1 MEGIL
6 FKTIFSQKL
15 AGFLMQK
22 GFVLM
27 DLADSND
34 NSGRKVFYFKQS
46 NVIEDA
52 IKEYK
57 QLRNK

>member
-1 MEGIL
+1 MQCT

-15 AGFLMQK
+15 AGFLMQR

-27 DLADSND
+27 DLGDSND

-46 NVIEDA
+46 NEIEDA
-52 IKEYK
+52 VKEYK
-57 QLRNK
+57 QSKNK